1 MPKSPKDQKQT
12 SSKTESTVLQ
22 KAKFIFNP
30 HAGAKRKLLPNP
42 NSAVTS
48 LEDIKDLLKKY
59 QIPVDYF
66 PTKAPGHATT
76 LVKSAQEEGYKLVI
90 VAGGDGT
97 VGEAVNGLVHSD
109 IPLGII
115 PLGSFMNIARML
127 SIPLDI
133 EKAVM
138 LIKIGRSRK
147 IDVGS
152 VLKLSGEKLSEPYY
166 FLESC
171 GMGIEA
177 ELHQY
182 FLDLERGS
190 FKAIFKMIKT
200 LFSYY
205 GYPTILTIDNEKVE
219 TRAILVNVANGP
231 YSGPAIKLAPK
242 AKLND
247 HKLTV
252 TQLKLSKV
260 ELFRYLFR
268 LATGRKKGYYHR
280 VILDQAKKVKIE
292 TKVERPIHADA
303 RLYGVTPVE
312 FKIVPN
318 ALNIISGF
326 PESKSEAALIKRT
339 LLDP

>member
-1 MPKSPKDQKQT
+1 MAKNQNPARQT
-12 SSKTESTVLQ
+12 SI

-30 HAGAKRKLLPNP
+30 HAGTKRKLLPNP
-42 NSAVTS
+42 NSATTS

-59 QIPVDYF
+59 QIPVDYC
-66 PTKAPGHATT
+66 PTKAPGHATE
-76 LVKSAQEEGYKLVI
+76 LSKSAQKEGYKLVL

-97 VGEAVNGLVHSD
+97 VGEAVNGLVGSD

-138 LIKIGRSRK
+138 LVKIGRSRK

-152 VLKLSGEKLSEPYY
+152 VTQLSGEKLSEPYY

-171 GMGIEA
+171 GLGIEA

-182 FLDLERGS
+182 FLDLERGNY
-190 FKAIFKMIKT
+190 KAIFKTFKT
-200 LFSYY
+200 LFAYY
-205 GYPTILTIDNEKVE
+205 GYPAKLTLDNEKVE
-219 TRAILVNVANGP
+219 TRAILINVANGP
-231 YSGPAIKLAPK
+231 YSGAALKLAPK

-247 HKLTV
+247 HKLTI
-252 TQLKLSKV
+252 TQLKLSKI
-260 ELFRYLFR
+260 ELFKYLFR
-268 LATGRKKGYYHR
+268 LATGRKKGYYHKA
-280 VILDQAKKVKIE
+280 IINQAKKVKIE
-292 TKVERPIHADA
+292 TRVARPVHADA

-326 PESKSEAALIKRT
+326 PESKSETSLIKRT